1 MTRISA
7 RELSSTSGPF
17 GRGVEV
23 VRPASVPEGSVVS
36 VLRVPPEA
44 AGMRLDRFVQ
54 SQLKRTSRTRA
65 QKIILRGAYSP
76 DAKPLRGSDRVR
88 AEQCILLWRAPW
100 DEQALEAT
108 LPILFE
114 DDHLLAINKPAGIPV
129 HPTARHHK
137 GTVVKMLEAARD
149 GERLM
154 LAHRIDRETSGV
166 LLLSRTPEADRH
178 VKAQFARGAEEN
190 PKGGPQARS
199 VRKRYIAITWGWP
212 EIDTFRVD
220 LPLELDP
227 TSRYGVKMRVARPD
241 EGLRAVTI
249 CERGGRRIHPET
261 GRRYALVR
269 CSLETGRQHQIRLH
283 LAALGLPLVGDKLYG
298 PDDEFF
304 GRGADGTLT
313 EEDRIALELDRHALH
328 AELLELDH
336 PVDGRRVSITAPLTP
351 DLAAFWEGLCEP
363 EEDPA
368 PLSPASDPARDLC

>member
-7 RELSSTSGPF
+7 RELSGTEGPF

-23 VRPASVPEGSVVS
+23 VRPMSVPEGSVVS

-76 DAKPLRGSDRVR
+76 DARPLRGSDRVR

-100 DEQALEAT
+100 DEQAPEIE
-108 LPILFE
+108 LPVLYE
-114 DDHLLAINKPAGIPV
+114 DGHLLAINKPAGIPV

-137 GTVVKMLEAARD
+137 GTVVKMLEGARD

-166 LLLSRTPEADRH
+166 LLLSRTSFADRR
-178 VKAQFARGAEEN
+178 VKAQFARDGDSPIE
-190 PKGGPQARS
+190 
-199 VRKRYIAITWGWP
+199 KRYLAITWGWP
-212 EIDTFRVD
+212 ERDEFRVE

-241 EGLRAVTI
+241 EGLRAATG
-249 CERGGRRIHPET
+249 CEAVGRREHPET

-269 CSLETGRQHQIRLH
+269 CALETGRQHQIRLH

-298 PDDEFF
+298 PDDAIF

-313 EEDRIALELDRHALH
+313 DEDRLALELDRHALH
-328 AELLELDH
+328 AELLALDH
-336 PVDGRRVSITAPLTP
+336 PEDGRRVRIEAPLTP
-351 DLAAFWEGLCEP
+351 DLAAFWESLR
-363 EEDPA
+363 DP
-368 PLSPASDPARDLC
+368 